1 MSSAPTLFPIAL
13 PLDCP
18 FLRMDSSLSYRKRAR
33 IHVQRALHIMVLAL
47 NYWHFGGF
55 VPVEQLG
62 RVPSSLHI
70 HVFLTLKRLLRSEVP
85 APPFQI
91 AKAGRRF
98 PQLNA
103 RLSELCQFTSSLGL
117 SGQSYSRSYQG
128 VDVPIDNSTCP
139 ELEPYMSLNAS
150 RLKLSGRGH
159 WNATSFLDDDLVLAY
174 REPASILCQREPHP
188 WERPCLND
196 SEEEV
201 VKLAG
206 LWDKHSLLGIHQFPV
221 PDNQKVKIFNCLKD
235 PVQGIDRQIGDR
247 RSRNAQECVLNG
259 PSKRLPSAIDLA
271 DLFCPKGSRF
281 HIYCSDRKDFYHQL
295 WASDSRMVSN
305 TVGPAVEL
313 SKLSA
318 LSAYGLFLQQS
329 SLNRYRR
336 ARDGDLLAGE
346 NRKFLADPNQR
357 ASIAFRSVLQGDHGG
372 VEYATS
378 AHESLLM
385 RYDCLQPQN
394 RLIANRPLFS
404 SGCCDGLVIDDFFAI
419 SVLPGNCPLQEC
431 FASRRHH
438 RASQAYAKEDLLGSP
453 LKDVLGSD
461 HAKVIGGVLN
471 SSAQAR
477 SQGVATL
484 ASPLEKRLGLSW
496 ILLQVAQLSHT
507 TDSLHVCLMGGVV
520 SAFLFRRPLMSLLS
534 KSFSLVNASEVCEL
548 KPRLVALPRAV
559 CDELVLVAVLL
570 PLALSDLSAPFLP
583 EIFATD
589 SSKDKGAIVSCHVGQ
604 RVSEYLFK
612 SCKSKGA
619 YTRLE
624 LPQDEALRWANLS
637 EPAGEVPHQSS
648 VDRPLAFRFDF
659 VEVFAGS
666 GKVTQYASQL
676 GLVCSPPIDLSA
688 SKEYNF
694 EWDHLM
700 RWLSHLI
707 TNQYICSFM
716 IEPPCTTFSIMRRPA
731 LRTFEQPFGLN
742 VLDEQTHTGN
752 VLGHRGFQCLSLG
765 IRWKV
770 AGILETPFSSK
781 LRYLPS
787 WEAIERSPCS
797 SWCRTDSCRFGSPH
811 LKSFRFLGVHID
823 LDPLR
828 VRCQC
833 KGKHLQVQGKYTKD
847 SAIYTDGLAQRL
859 AEVIHTA
866 TVTILKSR
874 AQSEL
879 LDTGGQESALVNEVA
894 ISSHWTLKSVWT
906 FKRLRHINLQELAS
920 VLRLATDLVKLKKPL
935 RAVALVDSIVT
946 RGAVSKGRS
955 SSRAIS
961 SVLRRLCSTF
971 VAGSLYMTLPF
982 CPTRLN
988 TADDPTRDRPV
999 RCAGSSFGLDDW
1011 TDDELAL
1018 LATMPRLRRWAANWF
1033 RLVVLL
1039 LGPHVLSFHD
1049 LSIYPQALPCSSVV
1063 AGCHMD
1069 FDSTL
1074 GFPGEGPLCSL
1085 LWCYHL
1091 FRMLPLALSV
1101 WSLSLDFRSSFW
1113 GVAMPIVPRSGA
1125 DWSRAG
1131 ARRGVPLIDG
1141 RRVLPATSQN
1151 REHLL
1156 SAFNVWTS
1164 EEGIDW
1170 EGLLRESHIYIDEI
1184 NAVLAAYGRLLY
1196 QAGRP
1201 YNHFAETLNGIA
1213 MKKPSLRRHLQ
1224 AAWNVAYGWVQQE
1237 PGSHHAALPPQVL
1250 IALLGTALMWG
1261 WTRVA
1266 GCIAL
1271 AFGAILRP
1279 GEVCSALRRQ
1289 LLLPN
1294 DVFGTMQCA
1303 YLSILE
1309 PKTRFTAAKHQTA
1322 KLDAPDLLTV
1332 VSLAFEHLQKDQKL
1346 WPYSGQTLRVRFRT
1360 LLQCLGL
1367 PTGVVDNR
1375 RPLDLGSLR
1384 AGGATWLLNV
1394 SENPDLTRRR
1404 GRWLNHKT
1412 MEIYV
1417 QEASSVLYLS
1427 TISDTARD
1435 KVFLMV
1441 KAFPSILQKV
1451 LQWHAAK
1458 IQPNVWPYLFHPA
1471 GKVDRT

>member
-1 MSSAPTLFPIAL
+1 MSF
-13 PLDCP
+13 
-18 FLRMDSSLSYRKRAR
+18 RKRAK
-33 IHVQRALHIMVLAL
+33 IHLQRALHIMVLAL

-62 RVPSSLHI
+62 RVPSSLHM

-85 APPFQI
+85 APPFRI

-103 RLSELCQFTSSLGL
+103 RLSELCHFTASLGL
-117 SGQSYSRSYQG
+117 SGQPYSRSFQG
-128 VDVPIDNSTCP
+128 VEVPVDNSTCP

-150 RLKLSGRGH
+150 RLKLSGTGH
-159 WNATSFLDDDLVLAY
+159 WDATSFLDDGLVLAY
-174 REPASILCQREPHP
+174 REPNSILCPREPHP
-188 WERPCLND
+188 WEKPCLND
-196 SEEEV
+196 SEDEIV
-201 VKLAG
+201 NLAA
-206 LWDKHSLLGIHQFPV
+206 LWDRHSLLGIHQLVV
-221 PDNQKVKIFNCLKD
+221 PENQRVKIFNCLKD
-235 PVQGIDRQIGDR
+235 PVLGIDRQIGDR
-247 RSRNAQECVLNG
+247 RSRNAQECVLEG
-259 PSKRLPSAIDLA
+259 PSKRLPSATDLA

-295 WASDSRMVSN
+295 WATESRMISN
-305 TVGPAVEL
+305 TVGPSVDLA
-313 SKLSA
+313 KLSE
-318 LSAYGLFLQQS
+318 LTSYGLFLQQS
-329 SLNRYRR
+329 SLKKYRR
-336 ARDGDLLAGE
+336 SRDGDLLGGESLRAG
-346 NRKFLADPNQR
+346 AQISQR
-357 ASIAFRSVLQGDHGG
+357 ASIGFKSVLQGDHGG

-385 RYDCLQPQN
+385 RYGCLQQSH
-394 RLIANRPLFS
+394 RLVANRPLFS
-404 SGCCDGLVIDDFFAI
+404 SRSCDGLVIDDFFAV
-419 SVLPGNCPLQEC
+419 SVLPESSPSKEC
-431 FASRRHH
+431 FAAHRH
-438 RASQAYAKEDLLGSP
+438 SQALKAYEKEKLLGSP
-453 LKDVLGSD
+453 VKDVLGSD
-461 HAKVIGGVLN
+461 CAKVIGGVLN

-484 ASPLEKRLGLSW
+484 ASPIEKRLGLSW

-534 KSFSLVNASEVCEL
+534 KAFSLVTAADVCEL
-548 KPRLVALPRAV
+548 KPKLVQLPRTI
-559 CDELVLVAVLL
+559 CDELVLAAVLL
-570 PLALSDLSAPFLP
+570 PLALSDLSAEFIP

-589 SSKDKGAIVSCHVGQ
+589 SSKHKGAIVSSFVGS
-604 RVSEYLFK
+604 RLSEYLYK

-619 YTRLE
+619 YTKLE
-624 LPQDEALRWANLS
+624 LPQDEALRWALLS
-637 EPAGEVPHQSS
+637 EPAGDPAATRW
-648 VDRPLAFRFDF
+648 VDRPIAFRFGF
-659 VEVFAGS
+659 VEIFAGS

-707 TNQYICSFM
+707 VNQYISSFM

-731 LRTFEQPFGLN
+731 LRTFDEPFGLD
-742 VLDEQTHTGN
+742 VSDEQTQVGN
-752 VLGHRGFQCLSLG
+752 VLGHRGFQCLALG
-765 IRWKV
+765 IRWNV
-770 AGILETPFSSK
+770 AGLLETPFSSK

-787 WEAIERSPCS
+787 WEAIENSPCS
-797 SWCRTDSCRFGSPH
+797 TWCRTDSCRFGSPH

-833 KGKHLQVQGKYTKD
+833 QKKHLQVQGKYTKD
-847 SAIYTDGLAQRL
+847 SAIYTDGLAERL
-859 AEVIHTA
+859 AQVIFA
-866 TVTILKSR
+866 ASCAVLKFR

-879 LDTGGQESALVNEVA
+879 IDVSGQESILVNDVA
-894 ISSHWTLKSVWT
+894 IASQWNLRSVWT
-906 FKRLRHINLQELAS
+906 FKKLRHINLQELAA
-920 VLRLATDLVKLKKPL
+920 VLRLATDLVKQKKPM

-955 SSRAIS
+955 SSRAIA

-971 VAGSLYMTLPF
+971 LAGSLYMTLPF

-988 TADDPTRDRPV
+988 AADDPTRDCPIRLP
-999 RCAGSSFGLDDW
+999 GSSFGLESWDD
-1011 TDDELAL
+1011 DDLAL
-1018 LATMPRLRRWAANWF
+1018 LATLPRFRRWAANWV
-1033 RLVVLL
+1033 RLCILMIGPRVL
-1039 LGPHVLSFHD
+1039 HFHD
-1049 LSIYPQALPCSSVV
+1049 ASYYPRPLPCASVV
-1063 AGCHMD
+1063 AGCQMD
-1069 FDSTL
+1069 FDATL
-1074 GFPGEGPLCSL
+1074 GFPGEGPCCL
-1085 LWCYHL
+1085 LSWCYQL
-1091 FRMLPLALSV
+1091 RWRMPLLLSV
-1101 WSLSLDFRSSFW
+1101 LSMSLDFRSSFW
-1113 GVAMPIVPRSGA
+1113 GAAMPIVPRSGA
-1125 DWSRAG
+1125 DWRRAG
-1131 ARRGVPLIDG
+1131 ARRGTPLVDG

-1151 REHLL
+1151 REFLL
-1156 SAFNVWTS
+1156 AAFYGWAS

-1170 EGLLRESHIYIDEI
+1170 EVLLRESHMYIDEI
-1184 NAVLAAYGRLLY
+1184 NAILAAYGRLLY
-1196 QAGRP
+1196 HAGRP
-1201 YNHFAETLNGIA
+1201 YNHFAETLNGITT
-1213 MKKPSLRRHLQ
+1213 KKPSLRKHLQ

-1250 IALLGTALMWG
+1250 IALLATALMWG
-1261 WTRVA
+1261 WSRVA
-1266 GCIAL
+1266 GCLAL

-1279 GEVCSALRRQ
+1279 GEVCAALRNQ
-1289 LLLPN
+1289 LLLPG

-1322 KLDAPDLLTV
+1322 KLDAPDMLAV
-1332 VSLAFEHLQKDQKL
+1332 VSLAFEHLHGDQRL
-1346 WPYSGQTLRVRFRT
+1346 WPYSGQTLRVRFRS
-1360 LLQCLGL
+1360 LLQALGL
-1367 PTGVVDNR
+1367 PTSVVDNR

-1427 TISDTARD
+1427 TISKPARD
-1435 KVFLMV
+1435 NVFLMV
-1441 KAFPSILQKV
+1441 KVFPTILQMV
-1451 LQWHAAK
+1451 QQWHAAK
-1458 IQPNVWPYLFHPA
+1458 IQPSVWPFLFHPA
-1471 GKVDRT
+1471 GRVDRT